1 MMSEILKKVHKINE
15 NNRRNVDVAAA
26 EFSRKL
32 AQLANGIPMKIELNS
47 LRETHR
53 ENGDIILIPVKI

>member
-15 NNRRNVDVAAA
+15 INRRNVDVAAA

-32 AQLANGIPMKIELNS
+32 AQAANGIPMKCELNS
-47 LRETHR
+47 LCEFHR
-53 ENGDIILIPVKI
+53 ENGNVALIPVKI